1 MTADNRE
8 FCFVGLK
15 NYFYGMP
22 VPYRSA
28 LNLNVR
34 FNRFLLSEC
43 PCSQL
48 WAKIELCQPRPL
60 HPGSP
65 SCPSQSQLPPSPRG
79 NHHMDFPRNH
89 FLAFPCGGI
98 PAVSASL
105 GGFLH
110 LSALLSFS
118 MHYFCLPLTMC
129 PSSLCML
136 GTFSAHCFA
145 GAVDVVNGWPRSQ
158 PCRVGGR

>member
-15 NYFYGMP
+15 NNFYGIP

-28 LNLNVR
+28 LNLNVQ

-48 WAKIELCQPRPL
+48 WAEIELCQPWPL
-60 HPGSP
+60 QTGSP
-65 SCPSQSQLPPSPRG
+65 SCPLSHSSLPPPEVTTTWT
-79 NHHMDFPRNH
+79 
-89 FLAFPCGGI
+89 FLEITALPFVVVVCPC
-98 PAVSASL
+98 VCSL
-105 GGFLH
+105 GGFSPSLCVIV
-110 LSALLSFS
+110 LLYALLG
-118 MHYFCLPLTMC
+118 LPWMMR

-136 GTFSAHCFA
+136 CAFSAHCFA
-145 GAVDVVNGWPRSQ
+145 GAVDVVDGWPRSQ
-158 PCRVGGR
+158 PCLVGGQ